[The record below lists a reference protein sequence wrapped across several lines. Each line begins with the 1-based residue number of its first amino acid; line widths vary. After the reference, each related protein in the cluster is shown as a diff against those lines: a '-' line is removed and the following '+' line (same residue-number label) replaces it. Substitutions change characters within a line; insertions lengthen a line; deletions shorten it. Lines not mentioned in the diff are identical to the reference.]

1 MHIWFGRPSSAQG
14 RIPRGAAASLRACAV
29 LLHPIPSPSSPTG
42 SPSEC
47 VPWSPSRVVRAP
59 DRASSSCDD
68 CESSEE
74 NEDAWVETAGQA
86 CQLRAGGRSW
96 GATTVMGPDGS
107 LVHEAGNWLASL
119 DAAHNKRRRRRRRVR
134 HARASAASPWPHPN
148 RLRGRGALGAA

>member
-1 MHIWFGRPSSAQG
+1 M
-14 RIPRGAAASLRACAV
+14 PRGAAASLLTCAV

-74 NEDAWVETAGQA
+74 NEDAWVETADQA

-107 LVHEAGNWLASL
+107 LVHEAGKWLATQ
-119 DAAHNKRRRRRRRVR
+119 
-134 HARASAASPWPHPN
+134 ARTART
-148 RLRGRGALGAA
+148 RLRGIPVASSEPPARTRRP

>member
-1 MHIWFGRPSSAQG
+1 MRAAAALGVSQNEEAGNSFSGSTNSRGRTNFFGRA
-14 RIPRGAAASLRACAV
+14 
-29 LLHPIPSPSSPTG
+29 
-42 SPSEC
+42 
-47 VPWSPSRVVRAP
+47 
-59 DRASSSCDD
+59 RASSSCDD

-107 LVHEAGNWLASL
+107 LVHEAGTWLASL

-148 RLRGRGALGAA
+148 RLRGRGALDAA